1 MEETARIKALVVCGG
16 LRVGGSEAQLANLLS
31 RLDKK
36 IFDVQVAC
44 YDPFA
49 VPGFPEKLLRE
60 AYMPIKFL
68 GGAKWSRRQVF
79 SDAIAFMKQE
89 RFDLVHAW
97 LASANHYGRIPAL
110 ISGVPVVIGGM
121 RGKTGFE
128 SYWPLVYSLMNLRCS
143 GWIVNSREIKE
154 FVEKK
159 LWFVKHNDIFTI
171 HNGIVFG
178 DDKKSE
184 KSENTFFDELKS
196 NRPVVG
202 IVGTLRPIKNHLL
215 FIEMTK
221 FLTES
226 GVNADYWI
234 IGDGPMK
241 SEIEQAIR
249 KNNLADRVKMLGLR
263 DDVDCALSRMDLFVL
278 TSNSE
283 SCPNALLEAMKASLP
298 VVATN
303 CTSLED
309 VIEEGINGFTVPVGD
324 VQGLCKRVRQL
335 LADDGLRSRMGQASY
350 RIVKERFDMAVAVK
364 ELENAYIE
372 LLKRKSRTNFG
383 LKEKIQKLG
392 LI

>member
-1 MEETARIKALVVCGG
+1 MEKTARIKVLVVCGG
-16 LRVGGSEAQLANLLS
+16 LRVGGSEAQLAKLLP
-31 RLDKK
+31 RLNKK

-44 YDPFA
+44 YDRFA
-49 VPGFPEKLLRE
+49 VPGFPKKLLQE
-60 AYMPIKFL
+60 ACIPIKFL
-68 GGAKWSRRQVF
+68 GGAKWSRRQFF

-97 LASANHYGRIPAL
+97 LGSANLYARIPAL
-110 ISGVPVVIGGM
+110 ISGVPVVIGGL
-121 RGKTGFE
+121 RGKTGLE
-128 SYWPLVYSLMNLRCS
+128 SYWLLVYSLMNLRCS
-143 GWIVNSREIKE
+143 GWIVNSRELKE
-154 FVEKK
+154 FIEKK

-171 HNGIVFG
+171 HNGIVD
-178 DDKKSE
+178 DDKKLE
-184 KSENTFFDELKS
+184 KSESVFFDGLKS

-202 IVGTLRPIKNHLL
+202 IVGTLRSIKNHLL
-215 FIEMTK
+215 FIEMAK
-221 FLTES
+221 VLIES

-234 IGDGPMK
+234 IGDGPMR

-263 DDVDCALSRMDLFVL
+263 DDVDCALSKMDIFVL

-309 VIEEGINGFTVPVGD
+309 IIEEGINGFTVPIGD

-350 RIVKERFDMAVAVK
+350 RIVKERFNMAVAVK

-372 LLKRKSRTNFG
+372 LLKRKSRTNLG